1 MNFTVQMDDYT
12 LETDE
17 YKEKYMNS
25 TVVDKIK
32 LNVNK
37 FMEMISNYD
46 YDEAYGLLDET
57 YKKNNFKTEKL
68 YEKFIEQHF
77 YNSNAYSIEK
87 IETDAQDYIITINV
101 AEKASASAPQRKN
114 KIAMRL
120 GENTEFTMAVIL
132 DEK

>member
-1 MNFTVQMDDYT
+1 MDDYT

-57 YKKNNFKTEKL
+57 YKNNNFKTEKL

-77 YNSNAYSIEK
+77 YDSNVYSIEK
-87 IETDAQDYIITINV
+87 IETDAQDYIITITV
-101 AEKASASAPQRKN
+101 AENASASAAKKTN

-120 GENTEFTMAVIL
+120 GENTEFVMAVIL
-132 DEK
+132 NE

>member
-1 MNFTVQMDDYT
+1 
-12 LETDE
+12 
-17 YKEKYMNS
+17 MNS

-37 FMEMISNYD
+37 IIEMISNYD

-77 YNSNAYSIEK
+77 YASNAYSIEK
-87 IETDAQDYIITINV
+87 IETDAQDYIITITV
-101 AEKASASAPQRKN
+101 AENASASATKKTN

-120 GENTEFTMAVIL
+120 GENTEFVMAVIL
-132 DEK
+132 NE

>member
-57 YKKNNFKTEKL
+57 YKNNNFKTEKL

-77 YNSNAYSIEK
+77 YDSNVYSIEK
-87 IETDAQDYIITINV
+87 IETDAQDYIITITV
-101 AEKASASAPQRKN
+101 AENASASAAKKTN